1 MSSSHTVTAPSAL
14 NFEMQ
19 WPGLQRWEILMEQF
33 REHVMGLEEWFEVKR
48 QGSGELGICP
58 PPKSMS
64 MSMDD
69 YEQPRQPAERG
80 TGIGFTSGW
89 TLLTS

>member
-1 MSSSHTVTAPSAL
+1 MSSSQTSTGPSGL

-19 WPGLQRWEILMEQF
+19 WPGFQRWEILLEQF

-48 QGSGELGICP
+48 LGSGKLGICP
-58 PPKSMS
+58 PPKPMA
-64 MSMDD
+64 MND
-69 YEQPRQPAERG
+69 YEQPRQPAEP
-80 TGIGFTSGW
+80 GIGVGFTSGW